1 MTGAVLL
8 PAAATTSQSPMVL
21 WYLTRST
28 GIVALVVLTAVV
40 VAGILT
46 SLGWTAPWWPRFFSR
61 SVHRN
66 LSLFAT
72 VLVAVHVAT
81 TALDGFVHVG
91 FLDAVVPFRSPYRTA
106 WLALGTIAFD
116 LMLVLV
122 VTSALRFR
130 IGYHGWRMVHWLSYL
145 MWPIAFFHSAGMG
158 TDARLG
164 PVQLLGLLCLAAVV
178 GAVIYR
184 LAAGGLGGAGTPSP
198 GRGAPGG
205 VPVPVPV
212 RSPSRGGGVR

>member
-1 MTGAVLL
+1 VTIAALAPVTLAVAGTKG
-8 PAAATTSQSPMVL
+8 PSVY

-46 SLGWTAPWWPRFFSR
+46 TLGWSAPWWPRFFSR
-61 SVHRN
+61 AVHRN

-72 VLVAVHVAT
+72 VLVAVHVFT
-81 TALDGFVHVG
+81 TVLDGFVPVG
-91 FLDAVVPFRSPYRTA
+91 LLDGVVPFQSPYKTA
-106 WLALGTIAFD
+106 WLALGTISFD
-116 LMLVLV
+116 LMLVLL

-130 IGYHGWRMVHWLSYL
+130 IGYQGWRALHWLAYL
-145 MWPIAFFHSAGMG
+145 MWPLAFFHAAGMG

-178 GAVIYR
+178 GAAIYR
-184 LAAGGLGGAGTPSP
+184 LAAGGLGGGDPAAS
-198 GRGAPGG
+198 RRDAPAG
-205 VPVPVPV
+205 VPV
-212 RSPSRGGGVR
+212 RQGGGRDGVYR